1 MIATI
6 CRELNFPDEAVLSLS
21 SDFEKM
27 VAVPGAVQKLM
38 VAMDDLFLAEGEN
51 YAAVVKEVAEQ
62 AGVHPY
68 AADMVFALW
77 CAHSLRYV
85 YKQKGW
91 SEELF
96 WDAMAD
102 LRYKLKECI
111 DIKGVWGSFVASWF
125 RGFFIGDRHALGR
138 LQYEP
143 RELKYPYGEYWEGEL
158 VYNCH
163 IPSSGP
169 LTPELV
175 LDSLKKAYDFYKP
188 KDGILKVVC
197 STWMLYPPMYEVY
210 PAGSNL
216 RAFYELFTVLHYKES
231 PENKNLWRIFGS
243 ETDLKKLPENS
254 NLQRRL
260 KAYLLEGNTMGSG
273 YGILLF
279 DGEKVLNKPCFFDK
293 NGVKY

>member
-6 CRELNFPDEAVLSLS
+6 GRKLGFPDEAVLSLS
-21 SDFEKM
+21 SDFDKM
-27 VAVPGAVQKLM
+27 MAVPGATQKLM
-38 VAMDDLFLAEGEN
+38 VAMDDLFLDEGEN
-51 YAAVVKEVAEQ
+51 YAETVKEVAEQ

-91 SEELF
+91 EEEVF
-96 WDAMAD
+96 WNSMAD
-102 LRYKLKECI
+102 LRCKLMECKNV
-111 DIKGVWGSFVASWF
+111 KGIWGSFVAPWF

-143 RELKYPYGEYWEGEL
+143 RELKYAYGKYQEGEL

-188 KDGILKVVC
+188 EDGVLKVVC

-210 PAGSNL
+210 PEGSNL
-216 RAFYELFTVLHYKES
+216 RAFYDLFTVLYTKES
-231 PENKNLWRIFGS
+231 PENKNIWRIFGA

-260 KAYLLEGNTMGSG
+260 KAYLLEGKNMGSG
-273 YGILLF
+273 YGIILF
-279 DGEKVLNKPCFFDK
+279 DGEKVLK
-293 NGVKY
+293 